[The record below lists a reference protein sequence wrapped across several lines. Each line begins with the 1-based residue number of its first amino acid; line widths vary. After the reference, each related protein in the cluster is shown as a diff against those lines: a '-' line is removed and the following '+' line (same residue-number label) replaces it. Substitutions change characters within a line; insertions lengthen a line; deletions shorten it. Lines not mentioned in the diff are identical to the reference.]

1 MAKKQNA
8 LNKVITLVAWLTGV
22 IVSLSVGFALI
33 DTTLGLPSW
42 LGGTIGVPEAAGW
55 IVVFTTLL
63 GAILALVNKL
73 K

>member
-1 MAKKQNA
+1 M
-8 LNKVITLVAWLTGV
+8 LFRSIDGTLA
-22 IVSLSVGFALI
+22 
-33 DTTLGLPSW
+33 LPSW

-63 GAILALVNKL
+63 GVILAIVNKI